1 MRKAHYYDRLQ
12 RWGYVFILPTVILF
26 SIFLIFPMIDS
37 FRLSLFKWNLVGTKI
52 FVGFENFSKLF
63 KDKRFWNSY
72 LVTLHFTFLSVI
84 ILMFISFWL
93 SLALTSRLIRFKSV
107 FQSMIFLP
115 VVLAMVAIAVV
126 WRFMFQTTGLLSIL
140 FLDVFGLNIPW
151 LSSTKVAPYAVILV
165 NVWKYTGY
173 YMVMFIA
180 GLLEVP
186 EVYYEAARIDGAGFW
201 GRLIYITLPSLKN
214 TLILIFVSC
223 VIFSF
228 GTFALQYVMTEGGPS
243 RSTEVLALLIYKE
256 AFEYTKFGYA
266 AAISVIFFITL
277 LIFSIIQVKI
287 FKSRTVY

>member
-1 MRKAHYYDRLQ
+1 
-12 RWGYVFILPTVILF
+12 
-26 SIFLIFPMIDS
+26 
-37 FRLSLFKWNLVGTKI
+37 
-52 FVGFENFSKLF
+52 
-63 KDKRFWNSY
+63 
-72 LVTLHFTFLSVI
+72 
-84 ILMFISFWL
+84 MFISFWL

>member
-1 MRKAHYYDRLQ
+1 
-12 RWGYVFILPTVILF
+12 
-26 SIFLIFPMIDS
+26 
-37 FRLSLFKWNLVGTKI
+37 
-52 FVGFENFSKLF
+52 
-63 KDKRFWNSY
+63 
-72 LVTLHFTFLSVI
+72 
-84 ILMFISFWL
+84 
-93 SLALTSRLIRFKSV
+93 
-107 FQSMIFLP
+107 
-115 VVLAMVAIAVV
+115 
-126 WRFMFQTTGLLSIL
+126 
-140 FLDVFGLNIPW
+140 
-151 LSSTKVAPYAVILV
+151 
-165 NVWKYTGY
+165 
-173 YMVMFIA
+173 MVMFIA